1 MLHIL
6 VYKAMWIAINIHLS
20 GETVVSPEIL
30 LLAEALP
37 GILAMTI
44 KSVSTKEV
52 DLNKYSNTLPKGYKN
67 NWVYCVL
74 FGPLPKECS
83 I

>member
-20 GETVVSPEIL
+20 GETVIRPEIL
-30 LLAEALP
+30 LLVEALP

-44 KSVSTKEV
+44 KLVSIKKL
-52 DLNKYSNTLPKGYKN
+52 DLNKYSNTLPKWYN
-67 NWVYCVL
+67 DNWVYCVL
-74 FGPLPKECS
+74 LGPLS
-83 I
+83 N